1 MNTTGLS
8 RDNIVALV
16 DCNNFYVSCERVFNP
31 ALMGKPVAVLSNNDG
46 CLVSRSQEI
55 KDLKIPMGAPGF
67 KYEALIKKHGGTLL
81 SSNYALYGDM
91 SARVMEVLSMFSPDV
106 EIYSID
112 EAFLGLTGFQTRDLE
127 EYGRR
132 IKHTV
137 QKWTGIPVSVGISR
151 TKTLAKIANHHAKK
165 IPAFKGSLCLMTEER
180 IEKALERTP
189 VGEVWGIGRQYDKFL
204 RQNRIE
210 TALQLR
216 DVEDKFVDHYMTSVG
231 HKTVLELRGYACV
244 DLDDAPAAKKSI
256 VNSRSFGKQV
266 SELSELREAVSSYI
280 TRAAEKLRKQKSVA
294 GHMMV
299 FLSTNRF
306 KEGAQYNNSL
316 STTIFPPSAYT
327 PELIRIALNLLDEL
341 YLPGFEYKK
350 AGVMFAD
357 IMSEADVPLSF
368 IEECYLDDKRKQLMD
383 IVDKLNRKHGQDT
396 LFYASSGI
404 KKDWQMRRAK
414 LSPFYTT
421 RWSDLPKVK

>member
-8 RDNIVALV
+8 QDNIVALV

-31 ALMGKPVAVLSNNDG
+31 ALQGKPVAVLSNNDG
-46 CLVSRSQEI
+46 CLVSRSQEV

-67 KYEALIKKHGGTLL
+67 KYEALIKKHGGALL

-91 SARVMEVLSMFSPDV
+91 SARVMEVLGMFSPDL

-112 EAFLGLTGFQTRDLE
+112 EAFLGLTGFRLRDLE
-127 EYGRR
+127 AFGRK

-137 QKWTGIPVSVGISR
+137 QKWTGIPVSVGISK

-165 IPAFKGSLCLMTEER
+165 TPAFKGSLCLLDASR
-180 IEKALERTP
+180 IEAALTRTP
-189 VGEVWGIGRQYDKFL
+189 VGEIWGVGRQYDKFL
-204 RQNRIE
+204 RQQHIE

-216 DVEDKFVDHYMTSVG
+216 DAQDKFVDHYMTSVG
-231 HKTVLELRGYACV
+231 HKTVLELRGYSCIGM
-244 DLDDAPAAKKSI
+244 DEAPSAKKSI

-266 SELSELREAVSSYI
+266 SELGELQEAVSNYI
-280 TRAAEKLRKQKSVA
+280 TRAAEKLRKQKCVA
-294 GHMMV
+294 GYLMV

-306 KEGAQYNNSL
+306 KEGPQYNNSQ
-316 STTIFPPSAYT
+316 STTLFPPTAYT
-327 PELIRIALNLLDEL
+327 PELIRIALKLLDEL

-357 IMSEADVPLSF
+357 IIPEDDVPLNF
-368 IEECYLDDKRKQLMD
+368 IETNYLDDKRKGLME
-383 IVDKLNRKHGQDT
+383 IIDKLNRTHGQDT
-396 LFYASSGI
+396 VFYASSGVQ
-404 KKDWQMRRAK
+404 KDWQMRRAK
-414 LSPFYTT
+414 LSPCFTT
-421 RWSDLPKVK
+421 RWRDLPRVK

>member
-31 ALMGKPVAVLSNNDG
+31 ALLGKPVAVLSNNDG

-91 SARVMEVLSMFSPDV
+91 SARVMEVLAMFTPEL

-112 EAFLGLTGFQTRDLE
+112 EAFMWLNGFRTRDLE
-127 EYGRR
+127 EFGRR
-132 IKHTV
+132 VKRTV
-137 QKWTGIPVSVGISR
+137 FKWTGIPVSVGIST
-151 TKTLAKIANHHAKK
+151 TKTLAKIANHFAKR
-165 IPAFKGSLCLMTEER
+165 IPGFKGSLCLLDDSR
-180 IEKALERTP
+180 IEKALARTP
-189 VGEVWGIGRQYDKFL
+189 VAEIWGVGRQYDKFL
-204 RQNRIE
+204 RQNKIE

-216 DVEDKFVDHYMTSVG
+216 DAPDKFIDHYMTSVG
-231 HKTVLELRGYACV
+231 HKTVLELRGYACIE
-244 DLDDAPAAKKSI
+244 LDEVPAAKKSI

-266 SELSELREAVSSYI
+266 SELAELREAVSNYI

-294 GHMMV
+294 GYLMV

-306 KEGAQYNNSL
+306 KEGPQYNNSL
-316 STTIFPPSAYT
+316 STTLFPPTAYT
-327 PELIRIALNLLDEL
+327 PELIRIALQLLDEL

-357 IMSEADVPLSF
+357 IVSENDVPLSF
-368 IEECYLDDKRKQLMD
+368 MEVNYLDDKHKQLMD
-383 IVDKLNRKHGQDT
+383 TIDKLNRKFGQDT
-396 LFYASSGI
+396 LFYASSGLQ
-404 KKDWQMRRAK
+404 KDWQMRRAK
-414 LSPFYTT
+414 LSPAYTT
-421 RWSDLPKVK
+421 RWPDLPKVK